1 MEQTQVL
8 ILAGLLILISAV
20 VGFYFMRERF
30 TPDTENNRETY
41 IKSSE
46 SEIQDPTIL
55 SNGLVQKYKDDDGK
69 YIYNIYF
76 NLPAI
81 DSVFQTQ
88 DLDKKFNAS
97 REVVNYKVYATT
109 DNGSVKNIGELTRQ
123 GNGEHSLETKLEENY
138 VKFEVKLDDS
148 LVGLVKL

>member
-8 ILAGLLILISAV
+8 ILAGLLILISIIV
-20 VGFYFMRERF
+20 SFYLLKEGF
-30 TPDTENNRETY
+30 TPDSESNRETY

-46 SEIQDPTIL
+46 NEIIDPTIL

-97 REVVNYKVYATT
+97 REAVNYKVYAST
-109 DNGSVKNIGELTRQ
+109 DKGDTKILGELTRQ
-123 GNGEHSLETKLEENY
+123 GNGNHSLETKLEENY
-138 VKFEVKLDDS
+138 VKFEVKLGET
-148 LVGLVKL
+148 LVGLVKI